1 MRKLYDKTINE
12 IKVCRKLLITSLV
25 IVLLIT
31 LLIFIFKDNEEM
43 IIVTLSFASIFD
55 KLLFIFFIA
64 IGVKNYK
71 SSLNNSLQINQSRT
85 DYFIAKSFSI
95 LIISVIVS
103 IVVTPLSY
111 YLAELGKFDSG
122 GFDMPLFIGYFE
134 PIIPIQFDFKNIL
147 LVTIITI
154 IIYNLIAQLSLLT
167 IAFYNKF
174 GFLKLFLSFTVVTY
188 LINFINN
195 YIIIKNTKY
204 DIMNVILGY
213 TTRPSNLLD
222 PIIYLTLITMVVSF
236 SSYMVINK
244 TEVL

>member
-1 MRKLYDKTINE
+1 MKKLYDKTIFE
-12 IKVCRKLLITSLV
+12 IKACRKLLITSLV
-25 IVLLIT
+25 MVILI
-31 LLIFIFKDNEEM
+31 IFMMFIFKNNQDM

-55 KLLFIFFIA
+55 KLLFIFFIL

-85 DYFIAKSFSI
+85 EYFIAKSISI
-95 LIISVIVS
+95 FIISVIVS

-111 YLAELGKFDSG
+111 YLAELGKFDFG
-122 GFDMPLFIGYFE
+122 GFAMPLFIGYFE
-134 PIIPIQFDFKNIL
+134 PIIPILFDFGNII

-154 IIYNLIAQLSLLT
+154 IIYNLIAQLSLLA

-195 YIIIKNTKY
+195 YIIIKIAKY
-204 DIMNVILGY
+204 DIMNLILGY
-213 TTRPSNLLD
+213 TTRPNNLLD
-222 PIIYLTLITMVVSF
+222 PIIYLSLITMLVSF
-236 SSYMVINK
+236 TSYVVINK
-244 TEVL
+244 TEIL